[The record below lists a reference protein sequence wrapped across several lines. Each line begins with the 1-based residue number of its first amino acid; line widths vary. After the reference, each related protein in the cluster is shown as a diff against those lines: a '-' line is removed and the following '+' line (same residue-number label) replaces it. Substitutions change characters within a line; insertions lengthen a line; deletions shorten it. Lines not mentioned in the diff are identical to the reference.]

1 MYTGKLTFRSY
12 SISKRSGSS
21 IHVAQLTKLRSAG
34 RSRVWAG
41 GMRHGRSPFFILS
54 VPRSTQV
61 YRLLLLFAN
70 VRNDS
75 YNGLIEVEVEV
86 EFNGSDV
93 GVSTASARR
102 SVGRSVGGWVDESV
116 AGSRGVRLAQVV
128 YEERNRSSGRQHR
141 IRITITFAIAVR
153 RAHKQS
159 ETQPSQQDSHART
172 SRGQAGPLLFN
183 DAIDVST

>member
-70 VRNDS
+70 VRNNS

-102 SVGRSVGGWVDESV
+102 SVGRRVG
-116 AGSRGVRLAQVV
+116 
-128 YEERNRSSGRQHR
+128 
-141 IRITITFAIAVR
+141 
-153 RAHKQS
+153 
-159 ETQPSQQDSHART
+159 
-172 SRGQAGPLLFN
+172 
-183 DAIDVST
+183 